1 MVILGLGASGEEGR
15 SGRAAARDASAARGR
30 PDVVRI
36 PLGNETWRFETY
48 AHLRRLLRP
57 VKTKLVVRPEWH
69 EDKP

>member
-1 MVILGLGASGEEGR
+1 LPLSCFPATAYHLPAAFRLRGLPPLS
-15 SGRAAARDASAARGR
+15 
-30 PDVVRI
+30 DVVRI